1 MTILDRAKAAVAAF
15 RGKGFT
21 VARGVAL
28 NDLLDFLGVDHTLSG
43 EAQSEAVYFAQR
55 GSVG

>member
-28 NDLLDFLGVDHTLSG
+28 NDLLDFLGVDHTDRKSACR
-43 EAQSEAVYFAQR
+43 ERV
-55 GSVG
+55 